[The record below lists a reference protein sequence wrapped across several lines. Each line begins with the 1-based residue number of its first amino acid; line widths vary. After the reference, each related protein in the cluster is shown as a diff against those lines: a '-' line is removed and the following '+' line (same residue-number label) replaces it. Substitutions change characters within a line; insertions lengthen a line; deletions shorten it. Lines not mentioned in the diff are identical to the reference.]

1 MTARFSPGRRGSE
14 STGEPV
20 VLMGEPLTREGADRG
35 VTIRPDLGPPGAGAQ
50 PVDQPGSGLGLIVA
64 IAISAVVFVLAIY
77 ASGQAAPNPY
87 PAFQTTNIL
96 FWFIAVLA
104 IAGAGIGA
112 QYAEITAA
120 RGSGVESRR
129 GPDAYPTA
137 WIVPAISTFAAIL
150 LVATF
155 HNSLMLAAGP
165 LVAFFGNA
173 GALLA
178 RDLLDDSADA
188 SQRSATTV
196 HSLVVH
202 VIAFVAFSA
211 VYMNKFPTPVVV
223 ALIGL
228 IATLLTLETLERAL
242 APRAQR
248 LIYAALGGL
257 VLAQTAMALNWWQT
271 HGWVGGAVL
280 LVAFYLAAGILLAAT
295 QRNQTRSRDLLE
307 YGLVGAVTLAILAIT
322 A

>member
-1 MTARFSPGRRGSE
+1 MTARFSPGRR
-14 STGEPV
+14 
-20 VLMGEPLTREGADRG
+20 DRG
-35 VTIRPDLGPPGAGAQ
+35 PDDLLVASGPESPREPDNNRGVIIRPDLGPPGAGVQ

-64 IAISAVVFVLAIY
+64 IAVSAVVFVLAIY
-77 ASGQAAPNPY
+77 ASGAPSPNRY

-96 FWFIAVLA
+96 FWLVAMLA
-104 IAGAGIGA
+104 MIGAGAGA

-120 RGSGVESRR
+120 RGSGVVSRR

-137 WIVPAISTFAAIL
+137 WIVPVISTFAAIL

-155 HNSLMLAAGP
+155 HNAVMMAIGP

-178 RDLLDDSADA
+178 RDLLDDTADA

-211 VYMNKFPTPVVV
+211 IYLNKFPTPAVTLLVGIV
-223 ALIGL
+223 
-228 IATLLTLETLERAL
+228 ATLLTLETLERAL

-248 LIYAALGGL
+248 LTYAAL
-257 VLAQTAMALNWWQT
+257 
-271 HGWVGGAVL
+271 
-280 LVAFYLAAGILLAAT
+280 
-295 QRNQTRSRDLLE
+295 
-307 YGLVGAVTLAILAIT
+307 
-322 A
+322 

>member
-1 MTARFSPGRRGSE
+1 MTSRFSPGRQERVSEPQPNPFASAPDRGA
-14 STGEPV
+14 
-20 VLMGEPLTREGADRG
+20 ADRG
-35 VTIRPDLGPPGAGAQ
+35 VTIRPDGGPPAPGAQ

-64 IAISAVVFVLAIY
+64 VAVAVVVFVLAIY
-77 ASGQAAPNPY
+77 AGGQPSANRY
-87 PAFQTTNIL
+87 PAFQTTNVL
-96 FWFIAVLA
+96 FWFVAVLA
-104 IAGAGIGA
+104 IAGAGAGA

-120 RGSGVESRR
+120 RGNGVEHRR

-155 HNSLMLAAGP
+155 HNPLMMAVGP

-178 RDLLDDSADA
+178 RDLLDDAADA
-188 SQRSATTV
+188 SQRSAITV

-202 VIAFVAFSA
+202 IIAFVAFSA
-211 VYMNKFPTPVVV
+211 IYLNKFPTPVT
-223 ALIGL
+223 ATLAGL
-228 IATLLTLETLERAL
+228 IAALLTLETLERAL
-242 APRAQR
+242 APRLQR
-248 LIYAALGGL
+248 LIYGALGGFA
-257 VLAQTAMALNWWQT
+257 LAETAIALNWWQT

-280 LVAFYLAAGILLAAT
+280 LVAFYLASGILLAAT
-295 QRNQTRSRDLLE
+295 ERTRTRTRDLFE
-307 YGLVGAVTLAILAIT
+307 YGLVGAVTLVILAIT

>member
-1 MTARFSPGRRGSE
+1 MTNRFSPGRRE
-14 STGEPV
+14 AEAKTEPIPV
-20 VLMGEPLTREGADRG
+20 IAAVSPREGDRG
-35 VTIRPDLGPPGAGAQ
+35 VTIRPDMGPPAAGAQ

-77 ASGQAAPNPY
+77 ASGDATPNPY
-87 PAFQTTNIL
+87 PSFQTTNIL
-96 FWFIAVLA
+96 FWFVAMLA
-104 IAGAGIGA
+104 IAGAGAGA
-112 QYAEITAA
+112 QYAEVTAA
-120 RGSGVESRR
+120 RGSGVENRR

-137 WIVPAISTFAAIL
+137 WIVPSISTFAAIL

-155 HNSLMLAAGP
+155 HNSVMLAIGP

-178 RDLLDDSADA
+178 RDLLDDTADA

-202 VIAFVAFSA
+202 VVAFVAFSA
-211 VYMNKFPTPVVV
+211 VYLNKFPTPIT
-223 ALIGL
+223 AMLTGM
-228 IATLLTLETLERAL
+228 IAALLTLETLERAL

-248 LIYAALGGL
+248 LTYAALGGF
-257 VLAQTAMALNWWQT
+257 VLGEAAVALNWWQT

-280 LVAFYLAAGILLAAT
+280 LVAFYLVSGILLAAT
-295 QRNQTRSRDLLE
+295 QRTMTRTRDLFE
-307 YGLVGAVTLAILAIT
+307 YGLVGAVTIAILAIT